1 MQRFAKNYINKAY
14 SDSFCYKCN
23 RGMDSNNT
31 TLKSIILGKKEYG
44 SAICDLCSK
53 GESVFVV
60 RKSLEEEPEE
70 ADDNSQDMDTMEAS
84 IGSEGTPSTV
94 FTVRGSQRVNTAKQ
108 NKTAVKPFK
117 KRKFLQG

>member
-14 SDSFCYKCN
+14 SDSLCHKCN
-23 RGMDSNNT
+23 RDIDSNNT
-31 TLKSIILGKKEYG
+31 TLKSIIVGKQKYG
-44 SAICDLCSK
+44 SAICELCSR
-53 GESVFVV
+53 GEGVFVV

-70 ADDNSQDMDTMEAS
+70 ADDTSEDMDTMEAS
-84 IGSEGTPSTV
+84 IGSEAAPSTV